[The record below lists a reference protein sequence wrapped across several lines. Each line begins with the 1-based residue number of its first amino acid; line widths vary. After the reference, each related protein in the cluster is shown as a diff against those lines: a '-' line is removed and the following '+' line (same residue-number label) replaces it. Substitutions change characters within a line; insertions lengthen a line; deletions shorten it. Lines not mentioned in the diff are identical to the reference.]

1 MKYKHEKENQTKII
15 SIDAQDFIKAI
26 LKDAISGEIKFICNN
41 KYGNEWAC
49 IVSDILDD
57 STSFLNMCDSVCI
70 RRIVFEGTESMPEF
84 VLTDFSNQKKESV
97 SDKGLYGMEV
107 CTENNTIYMPFIAGG
122 GSSHFCCNNKSRSS
136 IC

>member
-1 MKYKHEKENQTKII
+1 
-15 SIDAQDFIKAI
+15 
-26 LKDAISGEIKFICNN
+26 
-41 KYGNEWAC
+41 
-49 IVSDILDD
+49 
-57 STSFLNMCDSVCI
+57 MCDSVCI

-122 GSSHFCCNNKSRSS
+122 GAVIFVVTINQGQVFVDAGSRHE
-136 IC
+136 